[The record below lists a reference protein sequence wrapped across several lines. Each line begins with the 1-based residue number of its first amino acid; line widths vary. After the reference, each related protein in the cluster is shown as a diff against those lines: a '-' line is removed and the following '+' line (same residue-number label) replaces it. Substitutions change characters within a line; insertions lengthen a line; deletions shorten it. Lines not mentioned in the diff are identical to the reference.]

1 MTPYSHDG
9 PSWEVDCQTGTPV
22 PDPQDQAPATR
33 RLRAGVRPRGSDTE
47 LPVSGAESRGMLL
60 GFIGVAIFSLT
71 LPFTRLAV
79 AGLDPVFVA
88 MGRAVAAAVLALCW
102 LRWKRAPLPARAQ
115 LPTLLAVTI
124 GCVIGF
130 PLLTSI
136 AMRTLPASHGAV
148 LVGILPLATAL
159 FAALR
164 GHERPSAGFWCM
176 AAAGSALVVGFALR
190 QSGAGLH
197 AADLAVF
204 AAVALAAMGYAEG
217 GRLSQTMGGEQVIGW
232 ALVLSLPLAAPAT
245 AWLLWRDWN
254 SIAAAPA
261 SAWLGFS
268 YVSVFSMFIGFF
280 FWYRGMA
287 LGGVARVG
295 QVQLA
300 QPGLSLVAAAVVLNE
315 TLHIEHILFT
325 FAVIAVVGAGKRMK
339 VAR

>member
-1 MTPYSHDG
+1 
-9 PSWEVDCQTGTPV
+9 
-22 PDPQDQAPATR
+22 
-33 RLRAGVRPRGSDTE
+33 
-47 LPVSGAESRGMLL
+47 MLL

-102 LRWKRAPLPARAQ
+102 LRWNRAPLPAREQ
-115 LPTLLAVTI
+115 LPPLLAVAA

-164 GHERPSAGFWCM
+164 GHERPSASFWAM
-176 AAAGSALVVGFALR
+176 AATGSALVIAFALR
-190 QSGAGLH
+190 QSGGGLH
-197 AADLAVF
+197 GADLAIF

-217 GRLSQTMGGEQVIGW
+217 GRLSQTMRGEQVIAW
-232 ALVLSLPLAAPAT
+232 ALVLSLPLAAPAA

-254 SIAAAPA
+254 AVAGAPA

-268 YVSVFSMFIGFF
+268 YVSVFSMFIGFI

-295 QVQLA
+295 QVQLV
-300 QPGLSLVAAAVVLNE
+300 QPGLSLAGAALVLNE
-315 TLHIEHILFT
+315 TLQIEHILFT

>member
-1 MTPYSHDG
+1 
-9 PSWEVDCQTGTPV
+9 
-22 PDPQDQAPATR
+22 
-33 RLRAGVRPRGSDTE
+33 
-47 LPVSGAESRGMLL
+47 MLL
-60 GFIGVAIFSLT
+60 GFAGVAIFSLT

-88 MGRAVAAAVLALCW
+88 MGRALAAAVLALCW
-102 LRWKRAPLPARAQ
+102 LQWKRAPLPTREQ
-115 LPTLLAVTI
+115 LPTLLAVAI

-164 GHERPSAGFWCM
+164 GHERPSTGFWIM
-176 AAAGSALVVGFALR
+176 AALGSALVIGFALR
-190 QSGAGLH
+190 QSAGGLH
-197 AADLAVF
+197 GADLAIF
-204 AAVALAAMGYAEG
+204 AAVGLAAMGYAEG

-245 AWLLWRDWN
+245 AWLVWRDWA

-300 QPGLSLVAAAVVLNE
+300 QPGLSLVAAAVILNE
-315 TLHIEHILFT
+315 TLQIEHILFT